1 MEDSLYSLVDLG
13 NRLEAQF
20 TSLSLSILDLL
31 LDTFLQSLHLVE
43 SLLTSLLVVAL
54 LAPQRVHLGL
64 DLTSP
69 VVSTWSLR

>member
-20 TSLSLSILDLL
+20 TSLSLSILDFL
-31 LDTFLQSLHLVE
+31 LDTFLQSLHFVE

-54 LAPQRVHLGL
+54 LAPQRVHFGL